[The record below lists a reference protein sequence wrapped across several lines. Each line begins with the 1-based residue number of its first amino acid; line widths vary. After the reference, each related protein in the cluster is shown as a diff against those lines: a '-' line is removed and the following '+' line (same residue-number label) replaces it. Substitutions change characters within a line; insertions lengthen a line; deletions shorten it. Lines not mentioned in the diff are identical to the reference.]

1 MGRSNKHIVGLD
13 IGTTKVS
20 VTMAEPNEHGG
31 IDIVGF
37 GTCPSKGLRKG
48 VVINLDA
55 TVDSIKSA
63 VEEAEL
69 MAGVAVEQV
78 FVGIAGGHVR
88 GFNSRGVV
96 TIASKDHEITRSD
109 VARVL
114 NAAKAV
120 SIPPDREIFHVLP
133 QEFIVDDQD
142 GIRDPVGMSGV
153 RLEAEVHIITGAAS
167 ACRNVIRAAERAGLE

>member
-1 MGRSNKHIVGLD
+1 MGRSSKHIVGLD

-20 VTMAEPNEHGG
+20 ITVAEPNEHGG
-31 IDIVGF
+31 LDIVGF
-37 GTCPSKGLRKG
+37 GSCPSKGLRKG

-69 MAGVAVEQV
+69 MAGVALEKA

-96 TIASKDHEITRSD
+96 AIASKDHEITRAD

-114 NAAKAV
+114 SAARTRRQRSTRVHTHRAEGLARCPARRTGSV
-120 SIPPDREIFHVLP
+120 SVPALRFAPK
-133 QEFIVDDQD
+133 
-142 GIRDPVGMSGV
+142 
-153 RLEAEVHIITGAAS
+153 
-167 ACRNVIRAAERAGLE
+167 

>member
-1 MGRSNKHIVGLD
+1 VGLD

-20 VTMAEPNEHGG
+20 VTIAEPNEHGG
-31 IDIVGF
+31 LDIVGF

-69 MAGVAVEQV
+69 MAGVAVEKA

-96 TIASKDHEITRSD
+96 AIAPRSRDHAGRRGPRAQRAPGPSPSLPTGRSSTSFRRSSWSTTRTGS
-109 VARVL
+109 
-114 NAAKAV
+114 
-120 SIPPDREIFHVLP
+120 
-133 QEFIVDDQD
+133 
-142 GIRDPVGMSGV
+142 GIRSG
-153 RLEAEVHIITGAAS
+153 
-167 ACRNVIRAAERAGLE
+167 